1 MSEHFARLL
10 GAAVIGIGP
19 ALAAVFFALRRFDRP
34 HFEHT
39 LFDDRRVFFAIAA
52 GFLLGGVSLLASLF
66 VRPLSLVD
74 ALLAL
79 LLLAAFEEGSKLV
92 YLNRRG
98 YRARFDTTFVGVAL
112 GGGVAA
118 VGAFGKAYG
127 VLGLGFV
134 APGVLLLLLIF
145 SLSFAALHVS
155 TGALLGF
162 GCAFGETFSRLLR
175 VLLARAGYALVLLPF
190 VASGS
195 PPGALAVASLVG
207 ACAFALLFYQF
218 IVRHILPKAV
228 PEDVR
233 RQRRK
238 TRRRAAVR

>member
-66 VRPLSLVD
+66 VRPLSLAD

-118 VGAFGKAYG
+118 VGAFGEAYRAG
-127 VLGLGFV
+127 PRL
-134 APGVLLLLLIF
+134 ADPGVLLLFLAF
-145 SLSFAALHVS
+145 SVSFAALHVS